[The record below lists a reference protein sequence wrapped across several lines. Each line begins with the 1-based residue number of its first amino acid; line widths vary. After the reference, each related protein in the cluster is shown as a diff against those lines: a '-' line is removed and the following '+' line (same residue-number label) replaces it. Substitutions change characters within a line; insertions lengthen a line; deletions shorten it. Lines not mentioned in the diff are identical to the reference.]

1 VNEDLTLYDVLG
13 VEASADKDAI
23 KSAYQER
30 LAEVQGDVQREQGT
44 KKPDQGSID
53 GYRREEAS
61 IRGAWQVLS
70 DPYQRG
76 RYDATIEMTG
86 DGSGADDGDDADDDD
101 DAPVPARS
109 NARPSARQPA
119 VDRRGRPVRERPPG
133 LFSTEPLPTPS
144 SWPAGLHPPPPR
156 ARVLAMLVDMFVLG
170 TIFFVGIFLVAPAVL
185 DQMYPK
191 ETHKLELVNDCQDRL
206 AIEQDRDPQSAR
218 QIAKAETYCINHG
231 RVTLA
236 SASKRE
242 NRGKSARIDDDVTRA
257 DDRAKDLRGKIA
269 PGTYGLQFGLIALML
284 LYLVPSSVRTGRTFG
299 KRLFQIRAVQIDG
312 SPLSTRAAIARYGS
326 VVLAAMFLG
335 SFIFPLGFA
344 LVLFGVLA
352 WPRNPNLQGLHDRLA
367 KTIVVDG

>member
-1 VNEDLTLYDVLG
+1 MSEDLTHYDVLG
-13 VEASADKDAI
+13 VDLSADKDVI
-23 KSAYQER
+23 KATYQER
-30 LAEVQGDVQREQGT
+30 LAEVQGDVEREQGA

-61 IRGAWQVLS
+61 IRNAWQVLS

-76 RYDATIEMTG
+76 RYDATIEMAG
-86 DGSGADDGDDADDDD
+86 AGSGADDGEEPDDDD
-101 DAPVPARS
+101 DAPVPAR
-109 NARPSARQPA
+109 ASARN
-119 VDRRGRPVRERPPG
+119 RGRAQRPVRERPPG

-156 ARVLAMLVDMFVLG
+156 ARVLAMFVDMVVLG
-170 TIFFVGIFLVAPAVL
+170 TIFFVGIFLVAPVVL

-191 ETHKLELVNDCQDRL
+191 ETDQLQLVNDCQDQL
-206 AIEQDRDPQSAR
+206 TIEQDADPTTATR
-218 QIAKAETYCINHG
+218 IAEAEAVCDRKVPG
-231 RVTLA
+231 MLA
-236 SASKRE
+236 SAAKRE
-242 NRGKSARIDDDVTRA
+242 SRGKESRLEDDITRA

-284 LYLVPSSVRTGRTFG
+284 LYLVPSSVRTGRTLG
-299 KRLFQIRAVQIDG
+299 KRLFQLRAVQMDG

-352 WPRNPNLQGLHDRLA
+352 WPRNPNLQGLHDRMA